1 MAISRLSDASIQD
14 GLPKFDNLWDGKT
27 ATSSMDSLGVVVV
40 GSATASSITFSSI
53 PSTYTHLQVR
63 WIGRGTFNESS
74 AGQKVNFN
82 SDAGSNY
89 SGHLIR
95 GDGASVFADGGAS
108 ATSAAFFGRVA
119 AATATAGMF
128 GAFVMDILDYANTN
142 KYKTLKC
149 IGGSDRNGSGE
160 IRFNS
165 NVWMSTTAISSM
177 TFAITD
183 GGNYA
188 QHTQFALYGIK

>member
-1 MAISRLSDASIQD
+1 MF
-14 GLPKFDNLWDGKT
+14 P
-27 ATSSMDSLGVVVV
+27 LGMVQV
-40 GSATASSITFSSI
+40 GSGGSSTISFTSI
-53 PSTYTHLQVR
+53 PATYKHLQVR

-82 SDAGSNY
+82 SDTGSNY
-89 SGHLIR
+89 SGHLLR
-95 GDGASVFADGGAS
+95 GDGASVYADGGAS

-128 GAFVMDILDYANTN
+128 GAFVMDILDYANTS
-142 KYKTLKC
+142 KYKTLRC

-165 NVWMSTTAISSM
+165 NLWMSTTAISSM
-177 TFAITD
+177 TFAVTD

-188 QHTQFALYGIK
+188 QYTQFALYGIKGA